1 MSQRQQHGMWLDK
14 EDCTPAHLLLNS
26 KVTAANQVYLL
37 KNEIQ
42 ANYPVFTDL
51 ATQLLLVISKRNT
64 TSLCHGSI
72 EEADWCLHLCGS
84 LFCRPNLQLLISMV

>member
-1 MSQRQQHGMWLDK
+1 MWLDK